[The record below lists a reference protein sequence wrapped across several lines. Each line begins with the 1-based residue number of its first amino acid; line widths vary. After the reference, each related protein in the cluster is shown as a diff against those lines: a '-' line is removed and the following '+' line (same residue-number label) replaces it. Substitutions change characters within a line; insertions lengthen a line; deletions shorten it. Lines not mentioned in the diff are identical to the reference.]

1 MLKRRKASF
10 RYEQPTLLPDC
21 QQRLRRIL
29 ILNSSASNTDFLAL
43 LSRELLNRIQRL
55 SEGFSIACQKELLKS
70 FQGTNNC
77 KGLRTALNQAAQ
89 SSYGQVQGN
98 ISHETSN
105 NSGFFTAN
113 GNSRIAA
120 SNSTESSPAVGIF
133 LDSVRFSFLILTY
146 GSFSC
151 RHVQL
156 GIVKQLI

>member
-1 MLKRRKASF
+1 MNSHCHK
-10 RYEQPTLLPDC
+10 
-21 QQRLRRIL
+21 
-29 ILNSSASNTDFLAL
+29 SSASNTDFLAL

-120 SNSTESSPAVGIF
+120 SNSTESSPASSSLSNSNFQRSNAFGFMNSLFSIKKQVGSAVNNQTDPF
-133 LDSVRFSFLILTY
+133 
-146 GSFSC
+146 
-151 RHVQL
+151 
-156 GIVKQLI
+156 